1 MIKSFGDRQT
11 EKLFKQRK
19 TKRFSRDLGE
29 KALRKLFLLH
39 NAKSIQDLQ
48 VNPGNHYEQLKGDRK
63 KESSIKINDQWR
75 LVFEW
80 IDGNAYKV
88 MIEDYH

>member
-1 MIKSFGDRQT
+1 MIMSFGDRHT
-11 EKLFKQRK
+11 EKLFKQKK
-19 TKRFSRDLGE
+19 TKKYSKELGE
-29 KALRKLFLLH
+29 MALRKLYLLH
-39 NAKSIQDLQ
+39 NAKAIRDLQ

-80 IDGNAYKV
+80 FDGNAYKV
-88 MIEDYH
+88 LIEDYH